1 MKKGVF
7 KLVEWSK
14 EIFAKNLRY
23 YQGISGKTQKELAQI
38 IGVSAPT
45 MHEWCRGK
53 KTPRMDKVEK
63 LANYFGILK
72 SDLIEDKQKQPVQS
86 ELSVKKRDFIKRV
99 EGMSE
104 AQIEKLE
111 QILALVENTEL

>member
-1 MKKGVF
+1 M
-7 KLVEWSK
+7 VEWSK
-14 EIFAKNLRY
+14 DIFAKNLRY
-23 YQGISGKTQKELAQI
+23 YLSLEGKTQKELAQI

-72 SDLIEDKQKQPVQS
+72 SDLIEDKQKQPAQD
-86 ELSVKKRDFIKRV
+86 ELSLKKREFIKRV
-99 EGMSE
+99 EGMTE

-111 QILALVENTEL
+111 QILALVENTEI